1 MFTIEQIKTAHS
13 KVKSGADFPAYIQEI
28 KTVGVDA
35 YEHFVADGHI
45 HYYGTNDFTISA
57 AAKWAPIEVAETSSA
72 EKLKH
77 SLLIHQQGQTDYPTF
92 CKQSAEA
99 GVEKWVVDIIKMVCT
114 YYDKAGSEMVIE
126 IIPMP
131 HKS

>member
-13 KVKSGADFPAYIQEI
+13 KVKSGADFPSYIREM
-28 KTVGVDA
+28 KSLGVTS

-45 HYYGTNDFTISA
+45 QYYGADEFKIA
-57 AAKWAPIEVAETSSA
+57 ADAKWPAMEVSETGSA

-77 SLLIHQQGQTDYPTF
+77 ALAIHQQGQTDYPTF

-99 GVEKWVVDIIKMVCT
+99 GVEKWIVDTIKMTCT
-114 YYDKAGSEMVIE
+114 YYDKAANEMLVE
-126 IIPMP
+126 AIPA
-131 HKS
+131 